1 MNFKGK
7 QKKIKIKVILAIIGI
22 SVMIIAV
29 LIYFPKFKN
38 KEVDSKNIEEKI
50 EYSNEDIKE
59 VDIDSIIGANTK
71 ENLTEELIEE
81 QIDLEYTTIY
91 QNNSDLPKG
100 TLQVIQ
106 DGVNGKQQIVT
117 KKTYKNKELI
127 SEEITSTNITK
138 SSIDKIVEIG
148 TAAYA
153 SDYKVKIGDALYV
166 TANSI
171 PLRQNADNNSEKII
185 TINKNTELKLLEI
198 NKDWYRVKYLDYTG
212 WIKSE
217 CVTYLN
223 PNYKYE
229 KTNGATYSKAQLLSK
244 LNKNMNLNKPSGLS
258 QDQFK
263 KILSNDSND
272 KNKIFQNNAQYFY
285 YAEKQYGVNGV
296 FIIAVGI
303 HESNWGTSKIA
314 SEKKNLFGYGAYD
327 SNAYNSAY
335 KFSNYSEGIDLIAR
349 VFSKYYLNPSGTKI
363 YDSEIATGRYYNG
376 ATLSGVNK
384 KYATD
389 KNWANAVYKWMS
401 YLYNKL

>member
-166 TANSI
+166 TANTI